1 MKITL
6 IAGARP
12 NFMKIAAL
20 VHAIQAAQQQGKNVQ
35 FRLVHTGQHYD
46 KNMSDTFFDE
56 LGIPAPDINL
66 GCGGGTQAEQTAAI
80 MIAFEKELMAHP
92 ADIVLV
98 VGDVT
103 STMACS
109 IVAKKLNTKVCHVEA
124 GIRSWD
130 LTMPEE
136 INRMVTDSLADY
148 MFTTSEVA
156 NRNLVR
162 MGASLQLPPK
172 GRRDEQPTPNFVLRA
187 STGRPIGQ
195 NPSPIK
201 GGEQFTPNTSHIDA
215 FEDGYNSRPFREGLG
230 IGSSFASVWGVHT
243 ADSTQYDIL
252 KANAQA
258 NRNNPT
264 EAESILWD
272 MLKSNNIGLHFRRQ
286 HIILD
291 YIVDFIC
298 IEKGLVIEL
307 DGGYHTNPEQKEYD
321 EQRTIHLQKLG
332 YTELR
337 FTNEKLLVKPEEVIA
352 KIKAVAESLP
362 SLQGRTE
369 ERLSGK
375 AGVCPKVWFVGN
387 VMIDTLLANRAR
399 FRKPEVWGTLGLKEK
414 EYIVM
419 TMHRPANVDEE
430 NHLREMMEQII
441 SNVHGLPVI
450 FPIHPRTR
458 TRLGFSDE
466 RLEADFPNLCIVE
479 PMGYLE
485 FNYLVE
491 RAKAVVTDSGGITEE
506 TTVMGVPCITLRD
519 NTERPETCTV
529 GTNELIGT
537 KPEAIKPALDKLFAG
552 QWKKGAIPELWDGHA
567 AERIISILAGL
578 R

>member
-1 MKITL
+1 MHITL

-20 VHAIQAAQQQGKNVQ
+20 VHAIERYNNGERLEVIGDRKPVEY
-35 FRLVHTGQHYD
+35 RLVHTGQHYD
-46 KNMSDTFFDE
+46 KNMSDTFFEE
-56 LGIPAPDINL
+56 LGIPAPDVNL

-80 MIAFEKELMAHP
+80 MIAFEKYLMEHP
-92 ADIVLV
+92 TDVVLV

-148 MFTTSEVA
+148 MFTTSDVA

-162 MGASLQLPPK
+162 SGATLMNDEMSEAKPLNDANDVVLP
-172 GRRDEQPTPNFVLRA
+172 
-187 STGRPIGQ
+187 
-195 NPSPIK
+195 
-201 GGEQFTPNTSHIDA
+201 
-215 FEDGYNSRPFREGLG
+215 EDKYANQRIQQR
-230 IGSSFASVWGVHT
+230 VWH
-243 ADSTQYDIL
+243 
-252 KANAQA
+252 
-258 NRNNPT
+258 
-264 EAESILWD
+264 
-272 MLKSNNIGLHFRRQ
+272 
-286 HIILD
+286 
-291 YIVDFIC
+291 
-298 IEKGLVIEL
+298 
-307 DGGYHTNPEQKEYD
+307 
-321 EQRTIHLQKLG
+321 
-332 YTELR
+332 
-337 FTNEKLLVKPEEVIA
+337 
-352 KIKAVAESLP
+352 
-362 SLQGRTE
+362 
-369 ERLSGK
+369 
-375 AGVCPKVWFVGN
+375 VGN

-399 FRKPEVWGTLGLKEK
+399 FRKPEVWDELGLREK
-414 EYIVM
+414 KYIVM

-430 NHLREMMEQII
+430 NHLRAMMEQIVD
-441 SNVHGLPVI
+441 NVHGLPVI

-458 TRLGFSDE
+458 KMLIDNRTIDDRWT
-466 RLEADFPNLCIVE
+466 NLHIVE

-552 QWKKGAIPELWDGHA
+552 QWKRGAIPELWDGHTA
-567 AERIISILAGL
+567 DRIIKILSAL
-578 R
+578 

>member
-1 MKITL
+1 MKHITL

-20 VHAIQAAQQQGKNVQ
+20 VHAIERFNKLDVKPIGDCRLEIGDCVPAPIQYS
-35 FRLVHTGQHYD
+35 LVHTGQHYD
-46 KNMSDTFFDE
+46 KNMSDTFFEE
-56 LGIPAPDINL
+56 LGIPAPDVNL
-66 GCGGGTQAEQTAAI
+66 GCGGGSQAEQTAAI
-80 MIAFEKELMAHP
+80 MIAFEKYLMEHP
-92 ADIVLV
+92 TDVVVV

-109 IVAKKLNTKVCHVEA
+109 IVAKKLNTRVCHVEA

-148 MFTTSEVA
+148 MFTTSDVA

-162 MGASLQLPPK
+162 LGATLMNDGMSATSSL
-172 GRRDEQPTPNFVLRA
+172 N
-187 STGRPIGQ
+187 
-195 NPSPIK
+195 
-201 GGEQFTPNTSHIDA
+201 
-215 FEDGYNSRPFREGLG
+215 DGMM
-230 IGSSFASVWGVHT
+230 
-243 ADSTQYDIL
+243 Q
-252 KANAQA
+252 
-258 NRNNPT
+258 
-264 EAESILWD
+264 
-272 MLKSNNIGLHFRRQ
+272 
-286 HIILD
+286 
-291 YIVDFIC
+291 
-298 IEKGLVIEL
+298 
-307 DGGYHTNPEQKEYD
+307 
-321 EQRTIHLQKLG
+321 
-332 YTELR
+332 
-337 FTNEKLLVKPEEVIA
+337 
-352 KIKAVAESLP
+352 
-362 SLQGRTE
+362 
-369 ERLSGK
+369 
-375 AGVCPKVWFVGN
+375 KVWFVGN

-399 FRKPEVWGTLGLKEK
+399 FRKPEVWEELGLKEK

-430 NHLREMMEQII
+430 NHLRAMMEQIVD
-441 SNVHGLPVI
+441 NVHGLPVI
-450 FPIHPRTR
+450 FPIHPRTANKLR
-458 TRLGFSDE
+458 EMINE
-466 RLEADFPNLCIVE
+466 RSQASSMSATESLNDDRWSNLHIVE

-552 QWKKGAIPELWDGHA
+552 QWKKGAIPELWDGKA
-567 AERIISILAGL
+567 AERIIAILSNL
-578 R
+578 